1 METPI
6 PTSQRDARAPNRV
19 WKDHGDVVEIALL
32 LPANRAEALLA
43 LARRRR
49 QTVGQILRHLIDQE
63 LAAAD

>member
-1 METPI
+1 MAIPI
-6 PTSQRDARAPNRV
+6 PTSQRDPRAPKLG

-43 LARRRR
+43 LARRRH

-63 LAAAD
+63 LTAAD